1 MAKGHFVKF
10 EEKVW
15 HECGKDK
22 YYDYAHKWINASH
35 VQYVSSNSNEGVKI
49 YLMGR
54 NTPIEVFGYA
64 EDIIKELE
72 DAL

>member
-1 MAKGHFVKF
+1 MAKKHFIQI

-22 YYDYAHKWINASH
+22 YYDYAHKWINANH
-35 VQYVSSNSNEGVKI
+35 VQYVSSNSDGIKI
-49 YLMGR
+49 YLIGR
-54 NTPIEVFGYA
+54 NTPIEVA
-64 EDIIKELE
+64 EYEKDIIEELE